1 VQRST
6 QTVRQTNA
14 YLDRLAD
21 LDKKEDQTGIFKEML
36 SKYTAQQMQWIIRII
51 LKGTCLGRR
60 VAQDG

>member
-1 VQRST
+1 
-6 QTVRQTNA
+6 
-14 YLDRLAD
+14 LDRLAD